1 MATVRIADAIRPTR
15 SNDGT
20 SSALSGGVY
29 PIRAVSLERRG
40 SHRASEHEK
49 LDDDEEGGLRQDG
62 DFKKRQVC
70 AIIEW

>member
-15 SNDGT
+15 SNDG
-20 SSALSGGVY
+20 SNSALSGGVY
-29 PIRAVSLERRG
+29 PIRAVSLERRT

-49 LDDDEEGGLRQDG
+49 LDDDDEEGGLRQDG

-70 AIIEW
+70 AD